1 MNDYLSYRIKYS
13 NELYHYGVKGQKWGI
28 RRYQNEDGTLTDEG
42 RIKLK
47 ELATK
52 QGYITK
58 LEYEN
63 RESAA
68 KGKKVLYPK
77 GELKKYYEYKKDV
90 DKLLDEFGKQ
100 DVYIVSGTKEYE
112 DGKKYVGYAFDY
124 GNEVHDMNDMK
135 PSSVYNYRIK

>member
-1 MNDYLSYRIKYS
+1 MSKWYIIRENNDQHLSHHGI
-13 NELYHYGVKGQKWGI
+13 KGQKWGI

-90 DKLLDEFGKQ
+90 DKLLDELK
-100 DVYIVSGTKEYE
+100 
-112 DGKKYVGYAFDY
+112 
-124 GNEVHDMNDMK
+124 
-135 PSSVYNYRIK
+135 

>member
-1 MNDYLSYRIKYS
+1 MNDYLAYRIKYS

-68 KGKKVLYPK
+68 RGKQVLYPK

-112 DGKKYVGYAFDY
+112 DGK
-124 GNEVHDMNDMK
+124 NM
-135 PSSVYNYRIK
+135 

>member
-1 MNDYLSYRIKYS
+1 MNDYLTTK
-13 NELYHYGVKGQKWGI
+13 ELYHYGVKGQKWGI
-28 RRYQNEDGTLTDEG
+28 RRYQNEDGSLTKEG

-63 RESAA
+63 REATS
-68 KGKKVLYPK
+68 KGIQTLYPK
-77 GELKKYYEYKKDV
+77 GYLEKYHKYKKDV

-100 DVYIVSGTKEYE
+100 DVYIVTGTKEYKN
-112 DGKKYVGYAFDY
+112 GKKYIGYAFDY
-124 GNEVHDMNDMK
+124 GKEIHDMNDMK
-135 PSSVYNYRIK
+135 KSSIYNYRIK

>member
-1 MNDYLSYRIKYS
+1 MNDYLAYRVKYS
-13 NELYHYGVKGQKWGI
+13 DELYHYGVKGQKWGI

-63 RESAA
+63 REAA
-68 KGKKVLYPK
+68 SKGIQTLYPK
-77 GELKKYYEYKKDV
+77 GYLEKYHKYKKDV

-124 GNEVHDMNDMK
+124 GDEVHDMNDMK

>member
-1 MNDYLSYRIKYS
+1 MNDYLAYRIKYS

-63 RESAA
+63 REAAA

-100 DVYIVSGTKEYE
+100 DVYIVSGTTE
-112 DGKKYVGYAFDY
+112 
-124 GNEVHDMNDMK
+124 
-135 PSSVYNYRIK
+135 